1 MSSELHSPLAEWPK
15 DLAQELTEGQFNGA
29 VGHELVSETQRVRVW
44 SIRLKPGERIGFHRH
59 VLDYFWTAITDGRTV
74 SHYGD
79 GKVAETNYVAGDTR
93 HFSFGPGE
101 FMVHD
106 LHNVGDTELVFSTV
120 EFLDSANRPLPI
132 PDGVRRSN

>member
-1 MSSELHSPLAEWPK
+1 MSSELKSPLADWPR
-15 DLAQELTEGQFNGA
+15 DLAKELTEARFNGA

-59 VLDYFWTAITDGRTV
+59 VLDYFWTAITDGRSV

-79 GKVAETNYVAGDTR
+79 GRIAEKTYAAGDTQ
-93 HFSFGPGE
+93 HYSFGPGE

-106 LHNVGDTELVFSTV
+106 LHNIGDTELAFTTV
-120 EFLDSANRPLPI
+120 EFLGSANTPLPI
-132 PDGVRRSN
+132 PDRLRRRN